1 VYQAERYLYDCLDSL
16 IKQNLNNYEIICI
29 DDGSTDASAQIIK
42 RFMALYSC
50 IRYFYQPN
58 MGVSMARNHGI
69 TKALGQYIMFVDAD
83 DTLRANSLKYLYTN
97 AKKSRA
103 DIFVFG
109 GRPNPPFLIP
119 EWIKEAFFTKNNI
132 YINNFARALF
142 YENGARPSVCNKVF
156 RRSICKDCMFPEHI
170 SISEDLAFLFML
182 FPKAKIIVFCSKCI
196 YRYRISNKN
205 SAMHM
210 IEEKPAYFF
219 ENHVS
224 TIEYV
229 IKIWD
234 NYRIL
239 ESQKSELKNWSISF
253 LEYIYKKL
261 DRNQRNQYSERLK
274 FIFQMLDISYV
285 DAIQELSQTQE
296 YKPFSMKKS
305 YDSVNRQLSQYGL
318 IYGTVSI
325 LSKIYIK
332 LRRLLKD

>member
-1 VYQAERYLYDCLDSL
+1 
-16 IKQNLNNYEIICI
+16 
-29 DDGSTDASAQIIK
+29 
-42 RFMALYSC
+42 
-50 IRYFYQPN
+50 
-58 MGVSMARNHGI
+58 
-69 TKALGQYIMFVDAD
+69 
-83 DTLRANSLKYLYTN
+83 
-97 AKKSRA
+97 
-103 DIFVFG
+103 
-109 GRPNPPFLIP
+109 
-119 EWIKEAFFTKNNI
+119 
-132 YINNFARALF
+132 
-142 YENGARPSVCNKVF
+142 
-156 RRSICKDCMFPEHI
+156 
-170 SISEDLAFLFML
+170 
-182 FPKAKIIVFCSKCI
+182 
-196 YRYRISNKN
+196 
-205 SAMHM
+205 MHM